1 MLMAHNPMAGRSE
14 LAGIRGVE
22 GESTPNSGAVGHTIS
37 NGHAGV
43 AGACD
48 QGLGYGL
55 HARSANLH
63 GQVPAAVSAQPG
75 KKHRKCLVSPALAMT
90 LVVFVTA
97 AMAQV
102 AGASDILWHNSSTGE
117 SQIWS
122 MDGQKV
128 SSRATVVGQD
138 GKPVFVGLPWSLVGI
153 RSDATEFGQPDIVW
167 HNSATNETQLWSMF
181 NQKVIERPTV
191 LGEDGKPIFVGLPW
205 SIVGAGDFYHDLRD
219 DIVWHN
225 SATGE
230 TQLWLMDGSR
240 VTGRATVLGED
251 GKAAF
256 VGPPWSIVGA
266 GNFNGR
272 DDIVWYNSATGET
285 QLWLMDIQHVTGRA
299 TVLGQDGK
307 PALVGPPWSI
317 VGIKGFTRDR
327 ALPVQLSVRQDDHAG
342 GTRVTLYGAN
352 FTAGSHANI
361 QFKSDYSGQDD
372 FGFSVQVQPDGT
384 FIIVQDLGCGRTGP
398 RGQMSFAIRA
408 TDGPTGRTTQGSVAY
423 ICSQTPPPPPTPP
436 PPTKPSL
443 TSVTQQGL
451 TFYVRGSGFLP
462 SHTVHIRVASNA
474 PGAPPNG
481 VFFTYSSDASGGI
494 NAGITIPCLSGIQL
508 YFSANDERSDAQDL
522 TGTLWS
528 NTVTVT
534 CS

>member
-191 LGEDGKPIFVGLPW
+191 LGENGKPIFVGLPW

-219 DIVWHN
+219 DIVWH
-225 SATGE
+225 
-230 TQLWLMDGSR
+230 
-240 VTGRATVLGED
+240 
-251 GKAAF
+251 
-256 VGPPWSIVGA
+256 
-266 GNFNGR
+266 
-272 DDIVWYNSATGET
+272 NSATGET